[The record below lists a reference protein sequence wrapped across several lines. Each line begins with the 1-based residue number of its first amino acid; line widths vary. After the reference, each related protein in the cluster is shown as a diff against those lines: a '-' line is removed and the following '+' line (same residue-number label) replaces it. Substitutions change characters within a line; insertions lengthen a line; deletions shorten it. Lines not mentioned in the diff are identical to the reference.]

1 MRLAAHALLIS
12 IGLFIAL
19 AAASML
25 TYPGGSW
32 LDLHAT
38 RHDLLRNFLCDL
50 LGPVAIN
57 GQPNPVGSAAMI
69 AAMVILAAGLGI
81 LWWALPALFP
91 STALG
96 RAIRVCGT
104 LSLVGLVA
112 VPLTPPTVSYQLHA
126 AAAFAGGAPGIF
138 AWLFC
143 LVGLG
148 SRRATRA
155 LAIFGAL
162 ALVLVAIGFALYVHQ
177 TFFGGGPTILL
188 PASHRIATLFF
199 LGWLVAV
206 ALQLKT
212 ADGQIAISGH

>member
-1 MRLAAHALLIS
+1 MRFAAPALLLA

-19 AAASML
+19 AAVSMA

-69 AAMVILAAGLGI
+69 GAMGVLAAGLGV
-81 LWWALPALFP
+81 LWWTLPGLFP
-91 STALG
+91 GAALG
-96 RAIRVCGT
+96 RAIRICGT

-112 VPLTPPTVSYQLHA
+112 VPLTPPTVSYSLHA
-126 AAAFAGGAPGIF
+126 AAVFGGGVPAIL
-138 AWLFC
+138 AWLLL

-148 SRRATRA
+148 RHRPTRA
-155 LAIFGAL
+155 LALLGAI
-162 ALVLVAIGFALYVHQ
+162 ALLFVATGFALYARQ
-177 TFFGGGPTILL
+177 YFFAGGPTILL
-188 PASHRIATLFF
+188 PASHRVATLFF
-199 LGWLVAV
+199 LGWLVAC
-206 ALQLKT
+206 ALQLRT
-212 ADGQIAISGH
+212 ADGQTATSGH